1 MSLRLSPLSVS
12 VCLAIFFISSGV
24 AHSQVAVTTWHY
36 DNARTGANTNETKL
50 DPGSVKPGSFGKVFT
65 QPVDGA
71 IIGQALY
78 LPNVTIPGA
87 GTHNVVYVATMHD
100 SVYAFDADDANG
112 ANASPLWQTSFLT
125 NDAKTVPITMQGCGK
140 VTGWAEV
147 GVLST
152 PVIDPL
158 AGKLYVVAK
167 TYEKGASIHRLHAL
181 DVATGHETPGS
192 PVVITASF
200 KNGAETDVFKDAM
213 QVNRPALLLS
223 KGNIYI
229 AFGSNGC
236 RSSKEKGW
244 VVAYKASTLKSVGV
258 FDTEPG
264 MSAAGIWMRG
274 GGLSSD
280 SVGNVYGE
288 TADGPYKD
296 GTNFGLSV
304 FKLTQTGKSLK
315 LADWFTPFDLSFLNK
330 KDQDLDE
337 PTLILPD
344 QPGPY
349 PHLALAVGKEGT
361 VYLLNRDDMGHFC
374 ATCNLTD
381 TQIVQE
387 LPMLVGAHT
396 GALIYWNDTIYS
408 SAVSSSINAYAL
420 AGGLLAGV
428 PFAQSQQGT
437 GQHSPV
443 ISANGNTSGVL
454 WQINGSILTAYDALT
469 LKRLYTSSQNKTRD
483 ALPDLPHFANLIVV
497 NGKVYVGTNSTLEVY
512 GLL

>member
-12 VCLAIFFISSGV
+12 VCSALVFIASCF

-36 DNARTGANTNETKL
+36 NNGRTGANTNETKL
-50 DPGSVKPGSFGKVFT
+50 DTGNVKSGSFGKLFA

-78 LPNVTIPGA
+78 LPHVTIPGA
-87 GTHNVVYVATMHD
+87 GTHNVVYVATMHN
-100 SVYAFDADDANG
+100 SVYAFDADDTNG

-125 NDAKTVPITMQGCGK
+125 KGVKTIPITMQGCGT
-140 VTGWAEV
+140 VTGWQEV
-147 GVLST
+147 GILST
-152 PVIDPL
+152 PVIDPV
-158 AGKLYVVAK
+158 ARKLYVVAK
-167 TYEKGASIHRLHAL
+167 TYEKGAAVHRLHSL
-181 DVATGHETPGS
+181 NVATGKETPGS

-200 KNGAETDVFKDAM
+200 NSAGKTDVFQDAM
-213 QVNRPALLLS
+213 QVNRPALLLE

-244 VVAYKASTLKSVGV
+244 VIAYKASTLKKVGV

-280 SVGNVYGE
+280 SEGNIYGE

-296 GTNFGLSV
+296 GTNFGLTV
-304 FKLTQTGKSLK
+304 FKLTGKNVS
-315 LADWFTPFDLSFLNK
+315 LADWFTPFDMSGLNR

-349 PHLALAVGKEGT
+349 RHLALAVGKEGT
-361 VYLLNRDDMGHFC
+361 LYVLNRDDMGHFC
-374 ATCNLTD
+374 SNCRLSD

-396 GALIYWNDTIYS
+396 GALIYWNDTVYS

-420 AGGLLAGV
+420 AGGLLAGE
-428 PFAQSQQGT
+428 PFAQSQQAA

-469 LKRLYTSSQNKTRD
+469 LKRLYTSSQNKSRD
-483 ALPDLPHFANLIVV
+483 ALPDLPHFANLMVV
-497 NGKVYVGTNSTLEVY
+497 NGKVYIGTNSTLEVY